1 MELNK
6 LSKNL
11 EMNHLEFKKLTV
23 FTITDFND
31 YTSSGVALKN
41 ILHKTTGN
49 VNAISIDKGE
59 QLTEKLSR
67 FDHFIHIIE
76 GKAEI
81 WVDGQIYNLNSGQ
94 CIIIPA
100 NSKNTIKANE
110 KFKMI
115 STIIKSGYE

>member
-1 MELNK
+1 
-6 LSKNL
+6 
-11 EMNHLEFKKLTV
+11 MNHLEFKKLTV

-100 NSKNTIKANE
+100 NSKNTIKAIE